1 MIKRIYFRVTIFL
14 ALLLITGWVI
24 LFHDQASAQLAYYG
38 NFALKTYA
46 KAGLVYQ
53 EIFKSNILQYNGPA
67 DDVDLTTEGVWTETN
82 NYRRTDTLPPL
93 TYSKKLEAA
102 AKIKLDDMFNNNYF
116 SHISVT
122 GKGPSDLADR
132 VNYSYITVGENLAM
146 GNFGGD
152 PQLVKAWMDSP
163 GHRANILNKN
173 YTEIG
178 IAVGKGMYDGESKWL
193 AVQEFGTP
201 ADVCEQVDTKLELMI
216 ESSKLQM
223 KMYDSD
229 IKEKKALVDQYRDKD
244 SIKYNE
250 SVNAYNTLIEQY
262 NILSKKTKEMVLD
275 YNEEVKLYN
284 TCIEAYQL

>member
-1 MIKRIYFRVTIFL
+1 MIKRIYFGVVIFL
-14 ALLLITGWVI
+14 GLLLITGWVI
-24 LFHDQASAQLAYYG
+24 LFHEQASAKLNYFG
-38 NFALKTYA
+38 NYALKTYA

-53 EIFKSNILQYNGPA
+53 EIFKSNVLQYDGPGA
-67 DDVDLTTEGVWTETN
+67 DVDLTTEGVWTETN
-82 NYRRTDTLPPL
+82 NYRLSETLKPL
-93 TYSKKLEAA
+93 TYNKKLEEA

-116 SHISVT
+116 AHISVT

-132 VNYSYITVGENLAM
+132 VNYSFITVGENLAL

-178 IAVGKGMYDGESKWL
+178 IAVGKGMYDGENKWL

-201 ADVCEQVDTKLELMI
+201 ANVCNQVDTKLELTI

-223 KMYDSD
+223 KIYDTD
-229 IKEKKALVDQYRDKD
+229 IKEKKAQVDYYRDKD
-244 SIKYNE
+244 SVKYNE
-250 SVNAYNTLIEQY
+250 AVNSYNVLIEQY
-262 NILSKKTKEMVLD
+262 NILSKKTKEMVLE
-275 YNEEVKLYN
+275 YNEEVKVYN
-284 TCIEAYQL
+284 NCIETYRL

>member
-1 MIKRIYFRVTIFL
+1 MIKRIYFGVTIFL
-14 ALLLITGWVI
+14 GLLLITGWVI
-24 LFHDQASAQLAYYG
+24 LFHEQTSAKLSYYG
-38 NFALKTYA
+38 NYALKTYA

-53 EIFKSNILQYNGPA
+53 EIFKSNVLQYDGPA
-67 DDVDLTTEGVWTETN
+67 ADVDLSTEGVWTETN
-82 NYRRTDTLPPL
+82 NYRLTETLKPL
-93 TYSKKLEAA
+93 TYNKKLEEA

-116 SHISVT
+116 AHVSVT

-132 VNYSYITVGENLAM
+132 VNYSFITVGENLAM

-152 PQLVKAWMDSP
+152 PQLVKAWMESP

-201 ADVCEQVDTKLELMI
+201 ADVCKQVDAKLELTI

-223 KMYDSD
+223 KIYDSD
-229 IKEKKALVDQYRDKD
+229 IKEKKAQVDYYHDKD
-244 SIKYNE
+244 SAKYNE
-250 SVNAYNTLIEQY
+250 AVNSYNILIEQY
-262 NILSKKTKEMVLD
+262 NILSKKTKEMVLE
-275 YNEEVKLYN
+275 YNEEVKIYN
-284 TCIEAYQL
+284 TCIETYRL